1 MGSLHKP
8 SVESGVEFLNL
19 GSLFCLNGWQNF
31 AKKEMPEA
39 ILPIV
44 LIISLIIFKLT
55 RKEYEFALSARIA
68 MAMMLLTAG
77 IAHFVYTQGMALMI
91 PQIIPYKTEIV
102 YATGVLEIIG
112 AAALLIPGFQKTIGW
127 LLIVFFVLI
136 LPANIYAAWEHV
148 NMKASDFSGSGVS
161 YLWYRIPLQLVFI
174 GWVYFSCIGIPVKVK
189 PEFDV

>member
-1 MGSLHKP
+1 
-8 SVESGVEFLNL
+8 
-19 GSLFCLNGWQNF
+19 
-31 AKKEMPEA
+31 MPEA